1 MNNKEMSTND
11 IAIAGL
17 LMALITVMTYL
28 VKIPIIATKGYVN
41 IGDGFI
47 FLSVLIVGHRRGGVI
62 AGVGSGLSDFIG
74 GYPHYI
80 IPTFIIKFLM
90 GYVMG
95 LVLKF
100 GYKRCEDEKKR
111 KALKLFSMIIS
122 ALIMVVGYFIA
133 ETIMYG
139 SAGVAL
145 ASAPMNAIQGIIGV
159 TIGMSLSAMLGK
171 TSAKKK
177 FLYK

>member
-1 MNNKEMSTND
+1 MNKKSMSTSD
-11 IAIAGL
+11 IAMAGL

-28 VKIPIIATKGYVN
+28 VKIPVIATKGYVN

-47 FLSVLIVGHRRGGVI
+47 FLTVLLVGHKQGGVV

-74 GYPHYI
+74 GYPHYV

-90 GYVMG
+90 GYIMG
-95 LVLKF
+95 LILKF
-100 GYKRCEDEKKR
+100 GYARYKDEKKR
-111 KALKLFSMIIS
+111 KTVKFLSMIIS
-122 ALIMVVGYFIA
+122 AIIMVVGYFIA

-145 ASAPMNAIQGIIGV
+145 ASAPMNVVQGSVGV
-159 TIGMSLSAMLGK
+159 IIGMSLSAMLVK
-171 TSAKKK
+171 TSAKNK